1 MSKENS
7 TNILKIEEL
16 KDLLLTINNQKVLL
30 DKDVASLY
38 GVETKRI
45 NEAVKNNQDRFPAG
59 YIIEVDRSI
68 KNELVEN
75 FDRFKTLKHSTSIP
89 KAFTEKGVYM
99 LATILTTK
107 KAVQTTI
114 NIIETFSKIKELSR
128 NINGIMNTDDKAIQK
143 DLAQKSNLILESI
156 IEIEPD
162 IMENDEEDGEVVETT
177 TKFEFNLGFA
187 KVSRS
192 IKKIKNEQKK

>member
-1 MSKENS
+1 MD
-7 TNILKIEEL
+7 IVKIENVKNLIIVIE
-16 KDLLLTINNQKVLL
+16 DQQVLL
-30 DKDVASLY
+30 DRDVASLY

-45 NEAVKNNQDRFPAG
+45 NEAVKNNKDRFPKG
-59 YIIEVDRSI
+59 YVIEIDADS

-75 FDRFKTLKHSTSIP
+75 FDRFKPLKHSTSNP
-89 KAFTEKGVYM
+89 KAFTEQGIYM

-114 NIIETFSKIKELSR
+114 SIVETFSKVKELSR
-128 NINGIMNTDDKAIQK
+128 NINNIMNTTDETLQK
-143 DLAQKSNLILESI
+143 DLAHKSNMILEEI
-156 IEIEPD
+156 IELEPD
-162 IMENDEEDGEVVETT
+162 IMEDIDDGEIVETT

-192 IKKIKNEQKK
+192 VKKIKSNE

>member
-1 MSKENS
+1 MDIIKLENVK
-7 TNILKIEEL
+7 N
-16 KDLLLTINNQKVLL
+16 LLLTIDNQQVLL

-38 GVETKRI
+38 GVETKRV
-45 NEAVKNNQDRFPAG
+45 NEAVKNNSDRFPNG
-59 YIIEVDRSI
+59 YIIEVD
-68 KNELVEN
+68 KDMKTELVEN

-89 KAFTEKGVYM
+89 KAFTEKGIYM

-114 NIIETFSKIKELSR
+114 DIIEAFAKVKELSR
-128 NINGIMNTDDKAIQK
+128 NINTIMNTDNKDIQK
-143 DLAQKSNLILESI
+143 DLAQKSNMILENI
-156 IEIEPD
+156 IELEPD
-162 IMENDEEDGEVVETT
+162 VMEDSEDGEIIETT

-192 IKKIKNEQKK
+192 IKKIKNEQK

>member
-1 MSKENS
+1 MD
-7 TNILKIEEL
+7 IVKIENVKNLIIVIE
-16 KDLLLTINNQKVLL
+16 DQHVLL
-30 DKDVASLY
+30 DRDVASLY

-45 NEAVKNNQDRFPAG
+45 NEAVKNNKDRFPKG
-59 YIIEVDRSI
+59 YVIEIDADS

-75 FDRFKTLKHSTSIP
+75 FDRFKPLKHSTSNP
-89 KAFTEKGVYM
+89 KAFTEQGIYM

-114 NIIETFSKIKELSR
+114 SIVETFSKVKELSR
-128 NINGIMNTDDKAIQK
+128 NINNIMNTTDETLQK
-143 DLAQKSNLILESI
+143 DLAHKSNMILEEI
-156 IEIEPD
+156 IELEPD
-162 IMENDEEDGEVVETT
+162 IMEDIDDGEIVETT

-192 IKKIKNEQKK
+192 VKKIKSNE

>member
-1 MSKENS
+1 V
-7 TNILKIEEL
+7 IE
-16 KDLLLTINNQKVLL
+16 DQQVLL
-30 DKDVASLY
+30 DRDVASLY

-45 NEAVKNNQDRFPAG
+45 NEAVKNNKDRFPKG
-59 YIIEVDRSI
+59 YVIEIDADS

-75 FDRFKTLKHSTSIP
+75 FDRFKPLKHSTSNP
-89 KAFTEKGVYM
+89 KAFTEQGIYM

-114 NIIETFSKIKELSR
+114 SIVETFSKVKELSR
-128 NINGIMNTDDKAIQK
+128 NINNIMNTTDETLQK
-143 DLAQKSNLILESI
+143 DLAHKSNMILEEI
-156 IEIEPD
+156 IELEPD
-162 IMENDEEDGEVVETT
+162 IMEDIDDGEIVETT

-192 IKKIKNEQKK
+192 VKKIKSNE

>member
-1 MSKENS
+1 MEV
-7 TNILKIEEL
+7 IKIE
-16 KDLLLTINNQKVLL
+16 KIQNLLIMIDQEMVLL
-30 DKDVASLY
+30 DRDVAELY
-38 GVETKRI
+38 GLETKRV
-45 NEAVKNNQDRFPAG
+45 NEAVKNNQDRFPSG
-59 YIIEVDRSI
+59 YIIEVDRET

-75 FDRFKTLKHSTSIP
+75 FDRFKTLKHSTSNP

-114 NIIETFSKIKELSR
+114 EIIETYSKIKELSR
-128 NINGIMNTDDKAIQK
+128 NINKIMNTTNEEIQK
-143 DLAQKSNLILESI
+143 QLAQESNTLLEKI
-156 IEIEPD
+156 IEIEPEILD
-162 IMENDEEDGEVVETT
+162 DENSSEFVETT

-192 IKKIKNEQKK
+192 IKKVKK